1 MFWRKYLHD
10 FVLATG
16 CGTLEM
22 KGAKKKKIMAAKSM
36 MRKIKDLLL
45 QLCLSTNEKIMACS
59 PREHYF
65 TIIRSVAKMK
75 KKNSIN
81 KDGNPP

>member
-22 KGAKKKKIMAAKSM
+22 KGAKKQKNIMAAKSM
-36 MRKIKDLLL
+36 MRKIKDLLFK
-45 QLCLSTNEKIMACS
+45 LCLSTNEKIMACS

-65 TIIRSVAKMK
+65 TIIGASPK
-75 KKNSIN
+75 
-81 KDGNPP
+81 